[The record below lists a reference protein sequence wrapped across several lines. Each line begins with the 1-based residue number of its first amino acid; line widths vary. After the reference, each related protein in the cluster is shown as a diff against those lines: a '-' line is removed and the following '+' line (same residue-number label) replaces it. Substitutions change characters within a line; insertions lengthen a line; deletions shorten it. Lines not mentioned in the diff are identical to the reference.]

1 MAVKRYCPICCG
13 YHAIGQKCYKG
24 QIKKDTEASRFRN
37 SRKWQNKTTQIKER
51 DNYMCVYCRQH
62 GRYNTRQLEVHHI
75 VPLCENIDLGL
86 EDENL
91 VTLCNEHHRMA
102 ERGEIPRQ
110 ELQQIVMGYYE
121 EHQN

>member
-37 SRKWQNKTTQIKER
+37 SRKWQNKATQIKER
-51 DNYMCVYCRQH
+51 DNYMCVWCRQH

-75 VPLCENIDLGL
+75 VSIA
-86 EDENL
+86 EDYDKRLDDDNL
-91 VTLCNEHHRMA
+91 ITLCSSCHHLA
-102 ERGEIPRQ
+102 ERGAIPKQ
-110 ELQQIVMGYYE
+110 ELIDIIKEYE
-121 EHQN
+121 